1 MGGNIL
7 YPGVVVAA
15 LCLVKKKK
23 KKVGKLNYCT
33 MNLLP
38 KKYENAFSFRQP
50 CVELVK

>member
-7 YPGVVVAA
+7 YPGVVVVAA
-15 LCLVKKKK
+15 VCLVKRK

-50 CVELVK
+50 CV